1 MSENYKGG
9 NSCYTKKLSLI
20 LCYWVMCIFLIIMLI
35 GLSFLLVGRGGS
47 LLNYAQCQ
55 NVAFMIRKIQS
66 YVSSM
71 IGNDYMIA

>member
-1 MSENYKGG
+1 
-9 NSCYTKKLSLI
+9 
-20 LCYWVMCIFLIIMLI
+20 MLI